1 MALKSRNKM
10 KRVALLA
17 SAIVFM
23 VSCAKEDV
31 NTIVNDSTE
40 LNVKAGIQTVLKTRT
55 GEGVIE
61 GSAFS
66 ENTEIAVL
74 VTGADYVSYQQG
86 KFRFVNNAWDKI
98 GDKVL
103 LNNNFA
109 KVYAYYPTDATLSPT
124 TPTNDDN
131 NSILVNESSM
141 NGNVPTFIRNNDTDY
156 MYAETIYGNLQT
168 GVNNRYNQ
176 VNLNFK
182 HALAKMT
189 FIVKKDITYADVG
202 VLSAIKFEDTE
213 NQFPNEP
220 LKLNLK
226 DGSFSAPTST
236 KVTKLFQSSTPI
248 TIDAN
253 AAGNV
258 TAQFLFFP
266 RTKPLNSVEPT
277 MLRLTMDG
285 KDMEVALATSELGIA
300 SPQTNWQSGQ
310 NYVFNILVKPKGL
323 IVESVS
329 ITPWLDVEV
338 GDGEAI

>member
-1 MALKSRNKM
+1 M
-10 KRVALLA
+10 KRVALLT
-17 SAIVFM
+17 SAIILM

-31 NTIVNDSTE
+31 NTIVAGSSE
-40 LNVKAGIQTVLKTRT
+40 LNVKAGIQTILNTRT

-61 GSAFS
+61 GNTFS
-66 ENTEIAVL
+66 ENAEIAVL
-74 VTGADYVSYQQG
+74 VTGADYASYQQG
-86 KFRFVNNAWDKI
+86 KFKLVSNAWDKI

-103 LNNNFA
+103 LNTNFA
-109 KVYAYYPTDATLSPT
+109 KVYAYYPTDAVLSPT

-141 NGNVPTFIRNNDTDY
+141 NGNVSTFIRTNDTDY
-156 MYAETIYGNLQT
+156 MYAETIYGYQQT

-176 VNLNFK
+176 VSLNFK
-182 HALAKMT
+182 HVLAKMT

-202 VLSAIKFEDTE
+202 VLSAIKFEDAE
-213 NQFPNEP
+213 NKFPSDP

-236 KVTKLFQSSTPI
+236 KETKLFQSSTPI

-253 AAGNV
+253 VAGNV
-258 TAQFLFFP
+258 TAQFLVFP
-266 RTKPLNSVEPT
+266 RQKPLDSVEPT

-285 KDMEVALATSELGIA
+285 KDMEVALVTSEAGIA
-300 SPQTNWQSGQ
+300 SPQTTWLSGQ

-323 IVESVS
+323 IVESVT